1 MLSVRNALS
10 IFGVALI
17 VGATS
22 ASAQATPLKPQP
34 QTPVPAPAG
43 GTKVAFINAQ
53 ALLRGMPG
61 YAQAESVWTKD
72 AEFAN
77 TEAKNLRAVFD
88 SAVAQYQQQ
97 QALMTPSART
107 AREKSLQVQG
117 DSLQAKLQQLQAR
130 VGTKERELLG
140 PIQERL
146 KSIIDGVRAEGN
158 YLMIIDLS
166 SDAAASI
173 VSYDKSAD
181 ITLRVAQRLAQGQSN

>member
-1 MLSVRNALS
+1 MLSVRNTLVLVV
-10 IFGVALI
+10 VAL
-17 VGATS
+17 VGTGS
-22 ASAQATPLKPQP
+22 ASAQATPVRPQP
-34 QTPVPAPAG
+34 QAAQPAPTGA
-43 GTKVAFINAQ
+43 TKVAFINAQ

-61 YAQAESVWTKD
+61 YAQAESTWTKD
-72 AEFAN
+72 AESAN
-77 TEAKNLRAVFD
+77 GEAQKLRAVFD

-97 QALMTPSART
+97 QAMMTPSSRT
-107 AREKSLQVQG
+107 GREKALQAQG
-117 DSLQAKLQQLQAR
+117 DSLQTKLQQLQAR
-130 VGTKERELLG
+130 VGTKERELLA

-173 VSYDKSAD
+173 VAYDKSAD

>member
-1 MLSVRNALS
+1 MSSVRNAL
-10 IFGVALI
+10 VMLALTLTI
-17 VGATS
+17 GAGS
-22 ASAQATPLKPQP
+22 AAAQATPLKPQP
-34 QTPVPAPAG
+34 QAPPPAATG
-43 GTKVAFINAQ
+43 SKIAFINAQ

-61 YAQAESVWTKD
+61 YAQAESTWTKD
-72 AEFAN
+72 AETAN
-77 TEAKNLRAVFD
+77 GEAQKLRAVFD

-107 AREKSLQVQG
+107 TREKALQAQG
-117 DSLQAKLQQLQAR
+117 DSLQTKLQGLQAR
-130 VGTKERELLG
+130 VGNKERELLG

-146 KSIIDGVRAEGN
+146 KSIIDGIRAEGN

-166 SDAAASI
+166 SDAAASV

>member
-1 MLSVRNALS
+1 MVSVRNALS
-10 IFGVALI
+10 IFGVAL
-17 VGATS
+17 VAGAGTM
-22 ASAQATPLKPQP
+22 SAQATPLKPQP
-34 QTPVPAPAG
+34 QAAQPTATG
-43 GTKVAFINAQ
+43 GTKVAFVNAQ

-61 YAQAESVWTKD
+61 YAQAESTWTKD
-72 AEFAN
+72 AESAN
-77 TEAKNLRAVFD
+77 GEAQKLRAVFD

-107 AREKSLQVQG
+107 AKEKTLQIQG

-130 VGTKERELLG
+130 VGSKERELLG

>member
-1 MLSVRNALS
+1 MLSVRNALVS
-10 IFGVALI
+10 VAVALV
-17 VGATS
+17 VGVGS
-22 ASAQATPLKPQP
+22 AAAQATPIKPQP
-34 QTPVPAPAG
+34 QAAQPAPTGA
-43 GTKVAFINAQ
+43 TKVAFINAQ

-61 YAQAESVWTKD
+61 YAQAESTWTKD
-72 AEFAN
+72 AELAN
-77 TEAKNLRAVFD
+77 GEAQKLRAVFD
-88 SAVAQYQQQ
+88 SAVAQYQQS

-107 AREKSLQVQG
+107 GREKALQLQG
-117 DSLQAKLQQLQAR
+117 DSLQTKLQQLQAR

-146 KSIIDGVRAEGN
+146 KSIIDGIRAEGN

-173 VSYDKSAD
+173 VAYDKSAD